1 MSSPSISGLERL
13 ATELEGSLHFD
24 STTRKLYATDASV
37 YREMPQA
44 VAFPKTEEDLR
55 KLVRFAR
62 EQGTSLIPRTA
73 GTSLAGQVVGS
84 GIVVDVSRYWTRIL
98 EIDAAERRVRVQP
111 GVVRNELNLA
121 LVPHGVFFAPET
133 STQNRCMIGGMVGNN
148 ACGANSVVYG
158 STREHLVSARAV
170 LSDGSVAEFGPLSP
184 EQFEEKY
191 IGNTLEA
198 SIYRETKKL
207 LENAENRAEIA
218 REFPKKSIHR
228 RNTGYAID
236 LLADCAPFTPGGPP
250 FNFCRLLAGSEGTL
264 GFVTEITL
272 ACEPLPPRELALICV
287 HCSSIDEALRAN
299 LVALRHAPRACE
311 LMDDN
316 ILECT
321 KTNLEQRKNRF
332 FVQGDPGAILAVELA
347 ADTREEVTAV
357 AAQVESELRAAGLG
371 YHFPIVWGANQNKVW
386 NLRKAALGLLAN
398 IPGDAK
404 PVAVIEDTAIDPAD
418 MPAYVR
424 EFDEILGRHG
434 LSAVHYGHAASGELH
449 LRPILNL
456 KLEEH
461 QKLFRI
467 IGTEIAQLTKR
478 FGGSLSGEHGD
489 GRLRGEFLPMM
500 VGEKN
505 YALFRAIKRAWDPA
519 GIFNPGKITDTP
531 PMDASLRYQPN
542 QPVRQF
548 NTVLKFSDARGILRA
563 AEQCN
568 GSGDCRKTHLMG
580 GTMCPSYMATRN
592 EKDTTR
598 ARANI
603 LREVLTHSTKS
614 NPFDSD
620 EIVPVMDLCLSC
632 KGCKAECPSNVD
644 VARLKAEWLQ
654 QRYDARGVPLRAR
667 LIGGFSR
674 AMALASIAPGVF
686 NFFVTNFATAR
697 LFKTFAGFAQGRS
710 MPKLNK
716 IPLRRWHR
724 MHANKNGPFPNG
736 RVFLF
741 CDEFTNFND
750 AEVGI
755 KAVRL
760 LNRLGYRVIIPKH
773 VDSGRAQIS
782 KGLLRDARR
791 LAIRNV
797 ELLKD
802 VVTAGAPLVG
812 IEPSAILGFRDEVP
826 DLVPEHLVA
835 AATTL
840 AANTLL
846 IDEFIAREA
855 DNGRIRREAFTQETR
870 HIKLHGH
877 CHQKALASLAA
888 TVRALELPVDY
899 KVQMIPSGCCGMAG
913 SFGYEKEHFDI
924 SMKIGELVLLPAVRA
939 APPETIIAAPG
950 TSCRHQIKDGTGRIA
965 QHPAEILHDALV

>member
-1 MSSPSISGLERL
+1 MSSVSAFDFRRL
-13 ATELEGSLHFD
+13 AAELDGSLHFD
-24 STTRKLYATDASV
+24 AMSRKLYATDASV
-37 YREMPQA
+37 YREIPQA
-44 VAFPKTEEDLR
+44 VVFPKNEHDIR
-55 KLVRFAR
+55 KLVAFAR
-62 EQGTSLIPRTA
+62 RHHTSLIPRTA
-73 GTSLAGQVVGS
+73 GTSLAGQVVGP
-84 GIVVDVSRYWTRIL
+84 GIVVDVSRHLNRIV
-98 EIDAAERRVRVQP
+98 EIDATAGRVRVQP

-121 LVPHGVFFAPET
+121 LVPHGIFFAPET

-170 LSDGSVAEFGPLSP
+170 LSDGSIAEFGPLSSN
-184 EQFEEKY
+184 EFEGKCA
-191 IGNTLEA
+191 GDTLEA
-198 SIYRETKKL
+198 TIYRETKRL
-207 LENAENRAEIA
+207 LGDPENRAEIN
-218 REFPKKSIHR
+218 RQFPKRSIHR

-236 LLADCAPFTPGGPP
+236 LLSDCAPLTAEGPP

-264 GFVTEITL
+264 AFLTEITL
-272 ACEPLPPRELALICV
+272 TCEPLPPRESALVCV
-287 HCSSIDEALRAN
+287 HCTSIDEALRAN

-321 KTNLEQRKNRF
+321 KTNLEQSKNRF

-347 ADTREEVTAV
+347 AGTREEVGTV

-371 YHFPIVWGANQNKVW
+371 YHYPVVWGANLNRVW

-404 PVAVIEDTAIDPAD
+404 PVAVIEDTAIDPED

-424 EFDEILGRHG
+424 EFDEILARHG

-467 IGTEIAQLTKR
+467 VGTEIAKLTKR

-489 GRLRGEFLPMM
+489 GRLRGEFLPVM

-505 YALFRAIKRAWDPA
+505 YALFRAIKRTWDPA
-519 GIFNPGKITDTP
+519 AIFNPGKITDTP
-531 PMDASLRYQPN
+531 PMDASLRYKPN
-542 QPVRQF
+542 QPVRDF
-548 NTVLKFSDARGILRA
+548 KTVLRFSEARGILRA

-568 GSGDCRKTHLMG
+568 GSGDCRKSHLMG

-592 EKDTTR
+592 ERDTTR

-603 LREVLTHSTKS
+603 LREVLTNSTKA

-620 EIVPVMDLCLSC
+620 EIAPVMDLCLSC

-654 QRYDARGVPLRAR
+654 QRYDAQGIPLRAR
-667 LIGGFSR
+667 LIGGFSK
-674 AMALASIAPGVF
+674 AMSLASVAPGLF
-686 NFFVTNFATAR
+686 NFVVTNPLTSQ
-697 LFKTFAGFAQGRS
+697 LFKRFAGFATGRS
-710 MPKLNK
+710 IPKLNK
-716 IPLRRWHR
+716 LPLRRWHR
-724 MHANKNGPFPNG
+724 LYANKNGPFANG
-736 RVFLF
+736 RVLLF

-750 AEVGI
+750 ANVGI
-755 KAVRL
+755 KTVQL
-760 LNRLGYRVIIPKH
+760 LNRLGYEVIIPRH
-773 VDSGRAQIS
+773 ADSGRAQIS
-782 KGLLRDARR
+782 KGLLRDAAN
-791 LAIRNV
+791 LATRNV

-802 VVTAGAPLVG
+802 VVTSQTPLVG

-826 DLVPEHLVA
+826 DLVPERLVEA
-835 AATTL
+835 AKAL
-840 AANTLL
+840 GANVLL
-846 IDEFIAREA
+846 IDEFISREA
-855 DNGRIRREAFTQETR
+855 DAGRIRRESFTQQPR
-870 HIKLHGH
+870 QIKLHGH
-877 CHQKALASLAA
+877 CHQKSLASLTP
-888 TVRALELPVDY
+888 TVKALELPVDY
-899 KVQMIPSGCCGMAG
+899 KVQIIPSGCCGMAG
-913 SFGYEKEHFDI
+913 SFGYEKEHFDV
-924 SMKIGELVLLPAVRA
+924 SMKVGELVLLPTVRS
-939 APPETIIAAPG
+939 APADTIIAAPG

-965 QHPAEILHDALV
+965 HHPAEILFDALL

>member
-1 MSSPSISGLERL
+1 MS
-13 ATELEGSLHFD
+13 
-24 STTRKLYATDASV
+24 RKLYATDASV
-37 YREMPQA
+37 YREIPQA
-44 VAFPKTEEDLR
+44 VVFPKNEHDIR
-55 KLVRFAR
+55 KLVAFAR
-62 EQGTSLIPRTA
+62 RHHTSLIPRTA
-73 GTSLAGQVVGS
+73 GTSLAGQVVGP
-84 GIVVDVSRYWTRIL
+84 GIVVDVSRHLNRIV
-98 EIDAAERRVRVQP
+98 EIDATAGRVRVQP

-121 LVPHGVFFAPET
+121 LVPHGIFFAPET

-170 LSDGSVAEFGPLSP
+170 LSDGSIAEFGPLSSN
-184 EQFEEKY
+184 EFEGKCA
-191 IGNTLEA
+191 GDTLEA
-198 SIYRETKKL
+198 TIYRETKRL
-207 LENAENRAEIA
+207 LGDPENRAEIN
-218 REFPKKSIHR
+218 RQFPKRSIHR

-236 LLADCAPFTPGGPP
+236 LLSDCAPLTAEGPP

-264 GFVTEITL
+264 AFLTEITL
-272 ACEPLPPRELALICV
+272 TCEPLPPRESALVCV
-287 HCSSIDEALRAN
+287 HCTSIDEALRAN

-321 KTNLEQRKNRF
+321 KTNLEQSKNRF

-347 ADTREEVTAV
+347 AGTREEVGTV

-371 YHFPIVWGANQNKVW
+371 YHYPVVWGANLNRVW

-404 PVAVIEDTAIDPAD
+404 PVAVIEDTAIDPED

-424 EFDEILGRHG
+424 EFDEILARHG

-467 IGTEIAQLTKR
+467 VGTEIAKLTKR

-489 GRLRGEFLPMM
+489 GRLRGEFLPVM

-505 YALFRAIKRAWDPA
+505 YALFRAIKRTWDPA
-519 GIFNPGKITDTP
+519 AIFNPGKITDTP
-531 PMDASLRYQPN
+531 PMDASLRYKPN
-542 QPVRQF
+542 QPVRDF
-548 NTVLKFSDARGILRA
+548 KTVLRFSEARGILRA

-568 GSGDCRKTHLMG
+568 GSGDCRKSHLMG

-592 EKDTTR
+592 ERDTTR

-603 LREVLTHSTKS
+603 LREVLTNSTKA

-620 EIVPVMDLCLSC
+620 EIAPVMDLCLSC

-654 QRYDARGVPLRAR
+654 QRYDAQGIPLRAR
-667 LIGGFSR
+667 LIGGFSK
-674 AMALASIAPGVF
+674 AMSLASVAPGLF
-686 NFFVTNFATAR
+686 NFVVTNPLTSQ
-697 LFKTFAGFAQGRS
+697 LFKRFAGFATGRS
-710 MPKLNK
+710 IPKLNK
-716 IPLRRWHR
+716 LPLRRWHR
-724 MHANKNGPFPNG
+724 LYANKNGPFANG
-736 RVFLF
+736 RVLLF

-750 AEVGI
+750 ANVGI
-755 KAVRL
+755 KTVQL
-760 LNRLGYRVIIPKH
+760 LNRLGYEVIIPRH
-773 VDSGRAQIS
+773 ADSGRAQIS
-782 KGLLRDARR
+782 KGLLRDAAN
-791 LAIRNV
+791 LATRNV

-802 VVTAGAPLVG
+802 VVTSQTPLVG

-826 DLVPEHLVA
+826 DLVPERLVEA
-835 AATTL
+835 AKAL
-840 AANTLL
+840 GANVLL
-846 IDEFIAREA
+846 IDEFISREA
-855 DNGRIRREAFTQETR
+855 DAGRIRRESFTQQPR
-870 HIKLHGH
+870 QIKLHGH
-877 CHQKALASLAA
+877 CHQKSLASLTP
-888 TVRALELPVDY
+888 TVKALELPVDY
-899 KVQMIPSGCCGMAG
+899 KVQIIPSGCCGMAG
-913 SFGYEKEHFDI
+913 SFGYEKEHFDV
-924 SMKIGELVLLPAVRA
+924 SMKVGELVLLPTVRS
-939 APPETIIAAPG
+939 APADTIIAAPG

-965 QHPAEILHDALV
+965 HHPAEILFDALL

>member
-1 MSSPSISGLERL
+1 MS
-13 ATELEGSLHFD
+13 
-24 STTRKLYATDASV
+24 RKLYATDASV
-37 YREMPQA
+37 YREIPQA
-44 VAFPKTEEDLR
+44 VVFPKNEHDIR
-55 KLVRFAR
+55 KLVAFAR
-62 EQGTSLIPRTA
+62 RHHTSLIPRTA
-73 GTSLAGQVVGS
+73 GTSLAGQVVGP
-84 GIVVDVSRYWTRIL
+84 GIVVDVSRHLNRIV
-98 EIDAAERRVRVQP
+98 EIDATAGRVRVQP

-121 LVPHGVFFAPET
+121 LVPHGIFFAPET

-170 LSDGSVAEFGPLSP
+170 LSDGSIAEFGPLSSN
-184 EQFEEKY
+184 EFEGKCA
-191 IGNTLEA
+191 GDTLEA
-198 SIYRETKKL
+198 TIYRETKRL
-207 LENAENRAEIA
+207 LGDPENRAEIN
-218 REFPKKSIHR
+218 RQFPKRSIHR

-236 LLADCAPFTPGGPP
+236 LLSDCAPLTAEGPP

-264 GFVTEITL
+264 AFLTEITL
-272 ACEPLPPRELALICV
+272 TCEPLPPRESALVCV
-287 HCSSIDEALRAN
+287 HCTSIDEALRAN

-321 KTNLEQRKNRF
+321 KTNLEQSKNRF

-347 ADTREEVTAV
+347 AGTREEVGTV

-371 YHFPIVWGANQNKVW
+371 YHYPVVWGANLNRVW

-404 PVAVIEDTAIDPAD
+404 PVAVIEDTAIDPED

-424 EFDEILGRHG
+424 EFDEILARHG

-467 IGTEIAQLTKR
+467 VGTEIAQLTKR

-489 GRLRGEFLPMM
+489 GRLRGEFLPVM

-505 YALFRAIKRAWDPA
+505 YALFRAIKRTWDPA
-519 GIFNPGKITDTP
+519 AIFNPGKITDTP
-531 PMDASLRYQPN
+531 PMDASLRYKPN
-542 QPVRQF
+542 QPVRDF
-548 NTVLKFSDARGILRA
+548 KTVLRFSEARGILRA

-568 GSGDCRKTHLMG
+568 GSGDCRKSHLMG

-592 EKDTTR
+592 ERDTTR

-603 LREVLTHSTKS
+603 LREVLTNSTKA

-620 EIVPVMDLCLSC
+620 EIAPVMDLCLSC

-654 QRYDARGVPLRAR
+654 QRYDAQGIPLRAR
-667 LIGGFSR
+667 LIGGFSK
-674 AMALASIAPGVF
+674 AMSLASVAPGLF
-686 NFFVTNFATAR
+686 NFVVTNPLTSQ
-697 LFKTFAGFAQGRS
+697 LFKRFAGFATGRS
-710 MPKLNK
+710 IPKLNK
-716 IPLRRWHR
+716 LPLRRWHR
-724 MHANKNGPFPNG
+724 LYANKNGPFANG
-736 RVFLF
+736 RVLLF

-750 AEVGI
+750 ANVGI
-755 KAVRL
+755 KTVQL
-760 LNRLGYRVIIPKH
+760 LNRLGYEVIIPRH

-782 KGLLRDARR
+782 KGLLRDAAN
-791 LAIRNV
+791 LATRNV

-802 VVTAGAPLVG
+802 VVTSQTPLVG

-826 DLVPEHLVA
+826 DLVPERLVEA
-835 AATTL
+835 AKAL
-840 AANTLL
+840 GANVLL
-846 IDEFIAREA
+846 IDEFISREA
-855 DNGRIRREAFTQETR
+855 DAGRIRRESFTQQPR
-870 HIKLHGH
+870 QIKLHGH
-877 CHQKALASLAA
+877 CHQKSLASLTP
-888 TVRALELPVDY
+888 TVKALELPVDY
-899 KVQMIPSGCCGMAG
+899 KVQIIPSGCCGMAG
-913 SFGYEKEHFDI
+913 SFGYEKEHFDV
-924 SMKIGELVLLPAVRA
+924 SMKVGELVLLPTVRS
-939 APPETIIAAPG
+939 APADTIIAAPG

-965 QHPAEILHDALV
+965 HHPAEILFDALL